1 MRKLFCVLAM
11 CLTLVGAC
19 GCDVKE
25 MSSLSD
31 LTKPY
36 AGLYE
41 CKTLRLGGKECKED
55 FKKLCIELK
64 SDGTYEFY
72 YKDLNG
78 EQKRETGEYAADG
91 GAAKIV
97 FTPKEQK
104 YPRTYALRKGVI
116 YIDHVYGGKH
126 LHAEFSMP

>member
-1 MRKLFCVLAM
+1 MRKLLCFAALCF
-11 CLTLVGAC
+11 TLVGAC
-19 GCDVKE
+19 GCDVKN

-41 CKTLRLGGKECKED
+41 CKTLTLGSEECKED
-55 FKKLCIELK
+55 FCKLGIELK
-64 SDGTYEFY
+64 S
-72 YKDLNG
+72 NG
-78 EQKRETGEYAADG
+78 EYIFFYKGINGETARETGEYQADD
-91 GAAKIV
+91 GAETIV
-97 FTPKEQK
+97 FTPKCEK

-126 LHAEFSMP
+126 LHAEFTMP